1 MKILLMMLASLVLV
15 GCGSPAAFNYTLSP
29 PVSAHGAG
37 GSVAG
42 AVSGSAPG
50 ATQVKSV
57 GPYALANVSVPP
69 EADLS
74 SLVVQQADGRV
85 LVLVNDLWTAPLSSH
100 LRTALSLELTN
111 RLGMPPV
118 QNLASGMN
126 EAGVTR
132 IQVDVQRF
140 DMVAGQFVAIHA
152 LWRIRFAGSG
162 KVITCFSRLQ
172 QPVAIGVSAL
182 VTGQQ
187 KNTQL
192 LSAQIAES
200 LQTQAP
206 PAGAQCTNS

>member
-1 MKILLMMLASLVLV
+1 MKILMMLLASLALA

-29 PVSAHGAG
+29 PVSTAT
-37 GSVAG
+37 GSGVL
-42 AVSGSAPG
+42 SAPVP
-50 ATQVKSV
+50 AKTV
-57 GPYALANVSVPP
+57 GPYALASVTVPP

-74 SLVVQQADGRV
+74 SLVVQQTDGRV

-100 LRTALSLELTN
+100 LRTALSLELTT
-111 RLGMPPV
+111 RLGMPPI
-118 QNLASGMN
+118 QNLVSGTS

-140 DMVAGQFVAIHA
+140 DMVAGQYVAIHA
-152 LWRIRFAGSG
+152 LWRIRFAGSN
-162 KVITCFSRLQ
+162 KVLTCFTRLQ
-172 QPVAIGVSAL
+172 QPVSIGVSAL

-200 LQTQAP
+200 LQTHAN
-206 PAGAQCTNS
+206 PAGAQCSNS